1 MTTIAHCGKI
11 KSSKEI
17 FNVFNNRFEGDLLR
31 SWCYDSVHRY
41 GLGVPMIRVLLLFVI
56 LTAIVWLGIIGVQKM
71 TGKQALDLTKTAVYA
86 IISSTV
92 AIALMFMLVVLF

>member
-1 MTTIAHCGKI
+1 MTTIAHCDTI
-11 KSSKEI
+11 QPSKEI
-17 FNVFNNRFEGDLLR
+17 FYVFNNRFAGDLLR
-31 SWCYDSVHRY
+31 SWRYDNVHCY

-56 LTAIVWLGIIGVQKM
+56 LTAVVWLGIIGVQKM